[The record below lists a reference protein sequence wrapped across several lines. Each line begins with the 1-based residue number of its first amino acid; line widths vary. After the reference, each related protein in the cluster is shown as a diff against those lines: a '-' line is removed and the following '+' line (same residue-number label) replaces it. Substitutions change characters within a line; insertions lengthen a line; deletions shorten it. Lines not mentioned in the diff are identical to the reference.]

1 MNEPAILR
9 NDQGSIVILT
19 LNRPHRRNALS
30 RDLVAELSD
39 QLTKIEAE
47 SGTRAVVLTGA
58 DPVFSAGMDLKES
71 LDSSGT
77 PESEQRA
84 VADVQGIADVVN
96 QLHRLSKP
104 TIAALNGD
112 AFAGGAGL
120 AVACDFVIAAEHV
133 RIGYP
138 EVRRGLVA
146 AVVMQDLV
154 RQIGDRRARFLLLT
168 GEPISAPEAERWGLI
183 NRVVPSPSCLTEAV
197 ALAASLS
204 ASAPKALAAT
214 KRLLDEATG
223 RPADLRGP
231 AAVTAA
237 VRVSEEAEEGML
249 AFIEKRPPRW
259 NLGSS

>member
-1 MNEPAILR
+1 MSEPAILR
-9 NDQGSIVILT
+9 NDRGSVVILT

-30 RDLVAELSD
+30 RDLVVELSD

-58 DPVFSAGMDLKES
+58 DPVFCAGMDLKES

-84 VADVQGIADVVN
+84 IADLQGIADLVD

-120 AVACDFVIAAEHV
+120 AGACDFVIAAEQA

-146 AVVMQDLV
+146 AVVMHDLV
-154 RQIGDRRARFLLLT
+154 RQVGDRRARFLLLT
-168 GEPISAPEAERWGLI
+168 GEPISASEAERWGLI
-183 NRVVPSPSCLTEAV
+183 NRVVPSQSCLTEAV
-197 ALAASLS
+197 GLGASLT
-204 ASAPKALAAT
+204 ASAPGALATT
-214 KRLLDEATG
+214 KRLLDETSG
-223 RPADLRGP
+223 RPANLRGP

-237 VRVSEEAEEGML
+237 IRVSEEAEEGML
-249 AFIEKRPPRW
+249 AFLEKRQPRW
-259 NLGSS
+259 NPGL

>member
-1 MNEPAILR
+1 MSEPAILR
-9 NDQGSIVILT
+9 DDRGSVVILT

-30 RDLVAELSD
+30 RDLVVELSD

-58 DPVFSAGMDLKES
+58 DPVFCAGMDLKES

-84 VADVQGIADVVN
+84 IADLQGIADLVD

-120 AVACDFVIAAEHV
+120 AGACDFVIAAEQA

-154 RQIGDRRARFLLLT
+154 RQVGDRRARFLLLT
-168 GEPISAPEAERWGLI
+168 GEPISASEAERWGLI
-183 NRVVPSPSCLTEAV
+183 NRVVPSQSCLTEAV
-197 ALAASLS
+197 GLGASLT
-204 ASAPKALAAT
+204 ASAPGALATT
-214 KRLLDEATG
+214 KRLLDETSG
-223 RPADLRGP
+223 RPANLRGP

-237 VRVSEEAEEGML
+237 IRVSEEAEEGML
-249 AFIEKRPPRW
+249 AFLEKRQPRW
-259 NLGSS
+259 NPGL

>member
-1 MNEPAILR
+1 MSEPAILR
-9 NDQGSIVILT
+9 DDRGSVVILT

-30 RDLVAELSD
+30 RDLVVELSD

-47 SGTRAVVLTGA
+47 SGTRAVVLTGS
-58 DPVFSAGMDLKES
+58 DPVFCAGMDLKES

-84 VADVQGIADVVN
+84 IADLQGIADLVD

-120 AVACDFVIAAEHV
+120 AGACDFVIAAEQA

-146 AVVMQDLV
+146 AVVMHDLV
-154 RQIGDRRARFLLLT
+154 RQVGDRRARFLLLT
-168 GEPISAPEAERWGLI
+168 GEPISASEAERWGLI
-183 NRVVPSPSCLTEAV
+183 NRVVPSQSCLTEAV
-197 ALAASLS
+197 GLGASLT
-204 ASAPKALAAT
+204 ASAPGALATT
-214 KRLLDEATG
+214 KRLLDETSG
-223 RPADLRGP
+223 RPANLRGP

-237 VRVSEEAEEGML
+237 IRVSEEAEEGML
-249 AFIEKRPPRW
+249 AFLEKRQPRW
-259 NLGSS
+259 NPGL